1 MVGDTDSKQA
11 VRPRERQGVGIT
23 MDMLEAIRTR
33 RSVRQFTEEQ
43 MTDEQLELLLRA
55 AMAAPSASNE
65 RPWQFV
71 VVRDRGKLQELAKA
85 TPFAKPLSGASIGL
99 VVAADRREMKYPG
112 FWVID
117 CSAAIENLLLAAH
130 AVGLGGVWIGVH
142 PVGPFGW
149 RVRRLVGL
157 PLHIVPHSLVALGYP
172 LQVPGAVDRFDR
184 TRLHSE
190 RWG

>member
-1 MVGDTDSKQA
+1 MLSDKVTKQLARDMDTLDS
-11 VRPRERQGVGIT
+11 
-23 MDMLEAIRTR
+23 IRTR
-33 RSVRQFTEEQ
+33 RSVRRFTEEQ
-43 MTDEQLELLLRA
+43 IGEEQLELLLRA

-71 VVRDRGKLQELAKA
+71 IVRDRGKLLDLAKA
-85 TPFAKPLSGASIGL
+85 TPFAKPLSGASVGL

-117 CSAAIENLLLAAH
+117 CSAAIQNLLLAAH

-142 PVGPFGW
+142 PVAPFRW

-157 PLHIVPHSLVALGYP
+157 PRYIVPHSLVALGHP
-172 LQVPGAVDRFDR
+172 VRVPEPVDRFDEA
-184 TRLHSE
+184 RLHSE